1 MSIKSRQTRYM
12 VHLAIS
18 HSSQSLNSFVC
29 CLAVVMQDQ
38 VRNRMRL
45 LQRPAALS
53 IARRRDANQTS
64 DGILRAH
71 HPLCSRVRSCPP
83 AACCSN

>member
-1 MSIKSRQTRYM
+1 MDPCFDPCGSTPDPQHAPPSWQDPRVQKKKNRQTRYM

-18 HSSQSLNSFVC
+18 HCSQSLNLFVC

-38 VRNRMRL
+38 VRNGMRL

-53 IARRRDANQTS
+53 IVRRRDAN
-64 DGILRAH
+64 
-71 HPLCSRVRSCPP
+71 
-83 AACCSN
+83 